1 MKRLP
6 GLMVMVVLLGVSA
19 RGEEVTF
26 GFRGTVHEM
35 DGEFLYLSGHP
46 FELTFT
52 FERATGDSRPGDP
65 GSGSYVGAIRSGALV
80 VFNGLEYFRWEV
92 GPGGQ
97 DTFIEVRNLRGAD
110 SFIASAPLSGFIY
123 ENEIP
128 AHVYVEWTDR
138 DGAAFDGDGLPASLD
153 AASFEQRH
161 VHLTFI
167 GVRKHVYST
176 LGVVTSSRTP

>member
-1 MKRLP
+1 MKNLR
-6 GLMVMVVLLGVSA
+6 GLIVMVFLLGVSA

-65 GSGSYVGAIRSGALV
+65 ESGSYVGAIRSAALV
-80 VFNGLEYFRWEV
+80 IFNGREYYRWDLR
-92 GPGGQ
+92 PGGQ
-97 DTFIEVRNLRGAD
+97 DDFIEVKNLPGAD
-110 SFIASAPLSGFIY
+110 SFIASAALSGFIY

-128 AHVYVEWTDR
+128 AHFYVEWTDR
-138 DGAAFDGDGLPASLD
+138 DGAAFAGDGLPPSLD
-153 AASFEQRH
+153 KEAFEQRL

-176 LGVVTSSRTP
+176 LGVVTSSNTP

>member
-1 MKRLP
+1 MEK
-6 GLMVMVVLLGVSA
+6 LLGLFAMTFLLGASA

-26 GFRGTVHEM
+26 SFRGTVHEM

-52 FERATGDSRPGDP
+52 FERTTDDGRPGDP
-65 GSGSYVGAIRSGALV
+65 ESGSYVGALRSGALV
-80 VFNGLEYFRWEV
+80 VYNGQEYYRWEI

-97 DTFIEVRNLRGAD
+97 DNFIEVRNLPGAD
-110 SFIASAPLSGFIY
+110 SFVASAALSGSIY

-128 AHVYVEWTDR
+128 AHFYVEWIDR
-138 DGAAFDGDGLPASLD
+138 DGVEFDGDGLPATLE

-167 GVRKHVYST
+167 GIRKHVYST
-176 LGVVTSSRTP
+176 LGVVTSSSTP